1 MEEGSFFDGVP
12 TGGDIYV
19 LKMIIHDWPEDQAI
33 EILRNVRAAAEVGT
47 TLLLIETVL
56 SDHNRDH
63 VGNWT
68 NLEMLLMNAGRERTA
83 AEYRGLLQRA
93 GFQVTRVVPTAS
105 PLALWRPKPPNEASS
120 NPVYVGSSSGALRR
134 RSVRRNPTTLRP
146 QRLAGRTAPRQR
158 SAAAVSRR

>member
-1 MEEGSFFDGVP
+1 MRVEEGSFFGGVP
-12 TGGDIYV
+12 AGGDSYV
-19 LKMIIHDWPEDQAI
+19 LKMIIHDGPEDQAI

-47 TLLLIETVL
+47 TLPLTETVL

-83 AEYRGLLQRA
+83 AEYRGLLRRA

-105 PLALWRPKPPNEASS
+105 PFSLVEAK
-120 NPVYVGSSSGALRR
+120 A
-134 RSVRRNPTTLRP
+134 T
-146 QRLAGRTAPRQR
+146 
-158 SAAAVSRR
+158 